1 MCNIC
6 YKVCYAWA
14 PPRVETGHIMRKG
27 PSLLSLFC
35 CFFKKKKKKNPFG
48 LFSFFVVF
56 SLFFI
61 LFYLFVCVMNT
72 DDLPPWRDTRR
83 SFVTPPVPRA
93 AALTVPTNQKNQ
105 NFVGKKKGEEEEEE
119 KNYQIP

>member
-1 MCNIC
+1 
-6 YKVCYAWA
+6 
-14 PPRVETGHIMRKG
+14 
-27 PSLLSLFC
+27 
-35 CFFKKKKKKNPFG
+35 
-48 LFSFFVVF
+48 
-56 SLFFI
+56 
-61 LFYLFVCVMNT
+61 MNT